1 MADNIVSTHA
11 ATLDDAYNEAM
22 AMLVEARDYAKTQ
35 KDQMTDLEPD
45 QRLRLSQYM
54 MQVTSRLTQVMAW
67 LMASKAVANGEL
79 PDDALKADD
88 YALPSNATLNGSDP
102 GALEREKA
110 DREITPNRLAD
121 LMDRSRKLYQRI
133 ARLDQQARASD

>member
-1 MADNIVSTHA
+1 MADNIASTQS
-11 ATLDDAYNEAM
+11 ATLDQAYEEAM

-35 KDQMTDLEPD
+35 KDQLVDLEPD

-67 LMASKAVANGEL
+67 LMASKAVVNGELAEDALSTEDYAL
-79 PDDALKADD
+79 PDDA
-88 YALPSNATLNGSDP
+88 ALAGSD
-102 GALEREKA
+102 ATILQREQA

-121 LMDRSRKLYQRI
+121 LMDRSRNLYQRI
-133 ARLDQQARASD
+133 ARLDQQARAAG

>member
-1 MADNIVSTHA
+1 
-11 ATLDDAYNEAM
+11 
-22 AMLVEARDYAKTQ
+22 
-35 KDQMTDLEPD
+35 
-45 QRLRLSQYM
+45 M

-88 YALPSNATLNGSDP
+88 YALPEDTTLNGAD
-102 GALEREKA
+102 AEVLEREKA

-121 LMDRSRKLYQRI
+121 LMDRSRNLYQRI
-133 ARLDQQARASD
+133 ARLDQQARAAG